1 MQTQIHDP
9 DKLLSIAAVQKT
21 ESRLIA
27 SFSKFG
33 DYVMRV
39 DLTVADVNG
48 PRGGVDKEC
57 RVNVQLK
64 RMEDVRVVLVDES
77 LSTSL
82 SRAVKRAERAVDRRV
97 QRKNQRDY
105 GRASELFR

>member
-1 MQTQIHDP
+1 MQIQIHDP
-9 DKLLSIAAVQKT
+9 DKRLSATAIQKT
-21 ESRLIA
+21 ESRLVA

-33 DYVMRV
+33 EYVKRI
-39 DLTVADVNG
+39 DLPVSDANG
-48 PRGGVDKEC
+48 PRGGVDQQC
-57 RVNVQLK
+57 RIGVQLK
-64 RMEDVRVVLVDES
+64 RMEDVNVVLVDES

-97 QRKNQRDY
+97 QRKYQRDY